1 LLQGKIFQEVN
12 IIKKETDQ
20 MRLDPEQRICS
31 NFDSYSIAKYPI
43 ATTKEMGMRVRDN
56 CAEEHIM

>member
-1 LLQGKIFQEVN
+1 MR
-12 IIKKETDQ
+12 KETDQ

-43 ATTKEMGMRVRDN
+43 ATTKQMGVRVQDN

>member
-1 LLQGKIFQEVN
+1 M
-12 IIKKETDQ
+12 KKETDQ
-20 MRLDPEQRICS
+20 MRVDPEQRICS

-43 ATTKEMGMRVRDN
+43 AKPRDMGMRVQDN